1 MSNKTT
7 KTGTRYIVTGAIIA
21 ALYIA
26 LTLISNVFGLA
37 YGPIQFRVSE
47 VLCILPIFTT
57 AAIPGLTIGCLIS
70 NILSFNVVDMLF
82 GTIATLLAAI
92 FTRLS
97 RNIKIFGIPFLS
109 LLSPVIMNAVIVG
122 AEIAAI
128 YFNGTPFITMFP
140 ISALQV
146 GIGEAAVCFLLGIP
160 LYLALRE
167 KQIFN

>member
-1 MSNKTT
+1 
-7 KTGTRYIVTGAIIA
+7 
-21 ALYIA
+21 
-26 LTLISNVFGLA
+26 
-37 YGPIQFRVSE
+37 
-47 VLCILPIFTT
+47 
-57 AAIPGLTIGCLIS
+57 
-70 NILSFNVVDMLF
+70 MLF